1 MFKRFL
7 DGTELNPQ
15 SAGST
20 TCPTFYAIK
29 DATYGSQ
36 IIVASHTSAIYQ
48 IMSQGVQGECTGFG
62 INISDEGIFPKDD
75 RGAVPRL
82 EYGFV
87 WKFAVDAEGNGKV
100 LERFHFKLDLINE
113 SMD

>member
-1 MFKRFL
+1 ML
-7 DGTELNPQ
+7 
-15 SAGST
+15 
-20 TCPTFYAIK
+20 YIK
-29 DATYGSQ
+29 DAAYGSQ
-36 IIVASHTSAIYQ
+36 IMVASHTSAIYQ
-48 IMSQGVQGECTGFG
+48 IMSQGFQGECTGFG
-62 INISDEGIFPKDD
+62 INIRHLPQRRS

-87 WKFAVDAEGNGKV
+87 WKFAVDAEGNGKF